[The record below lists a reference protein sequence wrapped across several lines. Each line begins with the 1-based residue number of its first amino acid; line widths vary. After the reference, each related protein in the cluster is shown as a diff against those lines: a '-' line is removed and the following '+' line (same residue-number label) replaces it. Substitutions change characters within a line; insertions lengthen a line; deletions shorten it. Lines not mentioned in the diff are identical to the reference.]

1 MNQATRWAAG
11 ALCLALAACATSP
24 CAKADN
30 SAQPPDHAGLVPGT
44 TLQSEV
50 RQRLGPG
57 KELRFASGWSTWLYV
72 ERDGLPRFLDFVP
85 LVGEVTSRVE
95 ATESELVLLF
105 NPRACCKGSGAARQH
120 RARAAQAAL
129 THAVRAGH
137 QDAGALK
144 AWPTDAGERS
154 PPSARATARSSPGGH
169 TRWVTEHLAFKPP
182 QLGRCRRWRQQRPW
196 PPVGKSASSSHPRK
210 RRARRRCGS
219 GAAASGRAGR

>member
-24 CAKADN
+24 APRPTTLP
-30 SAQPPDHAGLVPGT
+30 SLPDHAGLVPGT

-105 NPRACCKGSGAARQH
+105 NPQGVLQKVRVRQGSTEQG
-120 RARAAQAAL
+120 
-129 THAVRAGH
+129 
-137 QDAGALK
+137 
-144 AWPTDAGERS
+144 
-154 PPSARATARSSPGGH
+154 PP
-169 TRWVTEHLAFKPP
+169 KP
-182 QLGRCRRWRQQRPW
+182 L
-196 PPVGKSASSSHPRK
+196 
-210 RRARRRCGS
+210 
-219 GAAASGRAGR
+219 